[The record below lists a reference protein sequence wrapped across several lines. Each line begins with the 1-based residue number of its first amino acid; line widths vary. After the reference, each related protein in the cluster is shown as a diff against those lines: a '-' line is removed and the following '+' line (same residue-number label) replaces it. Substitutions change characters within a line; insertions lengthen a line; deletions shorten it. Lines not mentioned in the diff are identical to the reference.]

1 MVWIFQV
8 LIDGPYG
15 APTQDIFEAEH
26 AVLIAAGIGI
36 TPFAS
41 ILQSIMC
48 RYRNLRHKCPN
59 CDYIW
64 DNPQNSDPFVKKV
77 FELWMRHGRIIA
89 IHLGRFYLGNS
100 RATLIGMVH

>member
-1 MVWIFQV
+1 MLLFAEV

-15 APTQDIFEAEH
+15 APSQHIFEAEH

-48 RYRNLRHKCPN
+48 RYRNRRHKCPN
-59 CDYIW
+59 CEHIW
-64 DNPQNSDPFVKKV
+64 TNPESEELYVKKV
-77 FELWMRHGRIIA
+77 NRRLSVLSLNERRNWTRWTSSG
-89 IHLGRFYLGNS
+89 
-100 RATLIGMVH
+100 

>member
-1 MVWIFQV
+1 MIFLKV

-15 APTQDIFEAEH
+15 APSQHIFEAEH

-48 RYRNLRHKCPN
+48 RYRNRRHKCPN
-59 CDYIW
+59 CEFIW
-64 DNPQNSDPFVKKV
+64 NNPESEELCVKKV
-77 FELWMRHGRIIA
+77 F
-89 IHLGRFYLGNS
+89 
-100 RATLIGMVH
+100 